1 MLRLSGHRRMLVP
14 VIVLVLILP
23 AIGGILALFSNLHRL
38 RLRYIG
44 RCPEAVSKL
53 PICNNQIVN
62 RGRDFRSRI
71 ALASRTVETRL
82 VPLQRK

>member
-23 AIGGILALFSNLHRL
+23 AIGGILALFSNLHQL

-44 RCPEAVSKL
+44 RAYPHCASYTIHPEYPFYPWLKFL
-53 PICNNQIVN
+53 MILYFN
-62 RGRDFRSRI
+62 
-71 ALASRTVETRL
+71 
-82 VPLQRK
+82 